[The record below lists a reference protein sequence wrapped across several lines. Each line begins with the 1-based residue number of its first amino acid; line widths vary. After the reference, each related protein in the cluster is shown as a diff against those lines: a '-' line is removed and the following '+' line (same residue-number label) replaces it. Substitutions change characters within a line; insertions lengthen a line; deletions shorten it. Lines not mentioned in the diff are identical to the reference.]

1 MPAPALHPRWHPW
14 CSAANVKNYSLFS
27 FADAH
32 LTAAQAFKAALEG
45 RGVTGVS
52 VDEANC
58 RVRIDRLGTQGGAVI
73 EAIKAVLRAARFKD
87 VFKSAQATAAGA

>member
-1 MPAPALHPRWHPW
+1 ML
-14 CSAANVKNYSLFS
+14 S
-27 FADAH
+27 FAPEH
-32 LTAAQAFKAALEG
+32 LAAAQAVKAALEG

-73 EAIKAVLRAARFKD
+73 EAIKAVLLDAPFKD
-87 VFKSAQATAAGA
+87 VIKLGDVDQHTAASA